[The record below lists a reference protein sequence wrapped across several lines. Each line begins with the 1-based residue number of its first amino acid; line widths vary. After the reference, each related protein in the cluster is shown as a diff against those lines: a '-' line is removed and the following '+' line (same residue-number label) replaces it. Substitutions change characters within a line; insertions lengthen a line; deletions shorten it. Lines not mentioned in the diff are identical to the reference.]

1 MQLVKSRLPIH
12 AQGVISY
19 TTPGQCRGERF
30 PTAPMLKYKPR
41 PLFLALANDNVGHAR
56 DVQSKPGRLDFP
68 NLKISLFEASAQTW
82 IDWHDDFVIKGN
94 NGESS
99 EKNGSLTFLSP
110 NRTTEL
116 GRIDF
121 FNLGIFKLAFDE
133 SDAAP
138 DAIKRVAAE
147 LYCERMD
154 FQ

>member
-1 MQLVKSRLPIH
+1 MAAEQ
-12 AQGVISY
+12 
-19 TTPGQCRGERF
+19 F
-30 PTAPMLKYKPR
+30 PTGYCGLDCTKVTKIDS
-41 PLFLALANDNVGHAR
+41 FTVKQTLANDNVGHAR

-68 NLKISLFEASAQTW
+68 NLKISLSEASAQTW
-82 IDWHDDFVIKGN
+82 VDWHDDFVIKGN

-116 GRIDF
+116 GRINF

-138 DAIKRVAAE
+138 DAIKRVPK
-147 LYCERMD
+147 R
-154 FQ
+154 